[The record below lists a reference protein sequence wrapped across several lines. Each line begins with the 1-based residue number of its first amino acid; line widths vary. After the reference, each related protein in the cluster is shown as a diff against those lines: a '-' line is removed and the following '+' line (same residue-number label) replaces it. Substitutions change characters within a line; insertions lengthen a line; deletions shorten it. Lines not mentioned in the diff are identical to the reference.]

1 MGFFNDPSISQIEFL
16 VRSDISSSKKSKTC
30 GSSKPGR
37 WRNGGAFVFCAGDCP
52 FKSEPTHTSA
62 DACEKVTGCDA
73 SYQEVGR
80 CRTRGGSQRMYIA
93 FTSAKANKA
102 EPILTLKPRGDITRN
117 PRHRY

>member
-80 CRTRGGSQRMYIA
+80 CRTEVDPR
-93 FTSAKANKA
+93 
-102 EPILTLKPRGDITRN
+102 ECTLHSPLQKQIGRTYSDFET
-117 PRHRY
+117 